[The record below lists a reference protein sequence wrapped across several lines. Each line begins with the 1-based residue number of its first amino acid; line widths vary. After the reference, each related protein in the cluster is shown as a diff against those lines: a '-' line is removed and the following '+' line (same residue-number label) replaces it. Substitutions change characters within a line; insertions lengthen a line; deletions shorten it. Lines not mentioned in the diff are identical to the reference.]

1 VPNGMEIDKPLQ
13 GQRILVTGA
22 SGFIGSHLCR
32 RLCQE
37 GAEVHAVYR
46 SRRPLELGDQ
56 HWWQADLAD
65 VAEVRKIVNKVRPEV
80 VFHLASHVKG
90 APDLEHVLPTFRSN
104 LQSTVNLLTLA
115 AESDCRRVVL
125 TGSLAEPDIENGET
139 FPSAPYAAAK
149 WASSGY
155 ARMFHALY
163 KVPVV
168 IARVFMV
175 YGPAQIDLTKL
186 IPYVILS
193 LLQGESP
200 KITSGDRLVDWIYVS
215 DVIDGFLA
223 LAQQPGIEGST
234 IDLGSGTLVSIRE
247 IVQQVASIVG
257 GIQGPEFGAL
267 PDRPMEPVRLA
278 KTAETFVKIGW
289 KPQVSLREG
298 LERTV
303 AWYRTEV
310 ERSSGTKSGIPVCLT
325 RNSK

>member
-1 VPNGMEIDKPLQ
+1 MLNRLD
-13 GQRILVTGA
+13 GQRVLVTGA
-22 SGFIGSHLCR
+22 NGFIGSHLCL

-46 SRRPLELGDQ
+46 SRRPADLGEQ

-65 VAEVRKIVNKVRPEV
+65 VAEVRKIVYTVRPEV
-80 VFHLASHVKG
+80 IFHLASHVKG
-90 APDLEHVLPTFRSN
+90 APDLEHVLPTFHSN
-104 LQSTVNLLTLA
+104 LQSTVNLLTSA
-115 AESDCRRVVL
+115 VESNCRRVVL
-125 TGSLAEPDIENGET
+125 TGSLAEPEVENGET

-163 KVPVV
+163 KLPVL

-175 YGPAQIDLTKL
+175 YGPGQIDLTKL

-200 KITSGDRLVDWIYVS
+200 KITSGDRLVDWVYVS

-234 IDLGSGTLVSIRE
+234 IDIGSGALVSIRE
-247 IVQQVASIVG
+247 IVQQVTSIVG
-257 GIQGPEFGAL
+257 GGKGPEFGAL

-278 KTAETFVKIGW
+278 KTAETFARIGW
-289 KPQVSLREG
+289 KPQVSLRQG

-303 AWYRTEV
+303 DWYRAQL
-310 ERSSGTKSGIPVCLT
+310 ERSPA
-325 RNSK
+325 